1 MNPTKY
7 HSFSQREF
15 EDVSWPVGTRS
26 ILITNISQE
35 LEKWLPYTHSST
47 MLERWRNEWIVL
59 WHVFFLKFY
68 SQRVV
73 ESMCLLI
80 LLQNYSATPEKSLSN
95 SFSHRRSQICLN
107 ILSSTFFS
115 FPGGSDSK
123 QSACNVGDLGSIP
136 GSGRYPGEGNGP
148 TQWSILAWR
157 IPWTE
162 KPGGLQSM
170 GSQSWT
176 WLSD

>member
-1 MNPTKY
+1 
-7 HSFSQREF
+7 
-15 EDVSWPVGTRS
+15 
-26 ILITNISQE
+26 
-35 LEKWLPYTHSST
+35 

-136 GSGRYPGEGNGP
+136 GLGRSLAGEHGKPLQYRNPYGQRSLVGCNP
-148 TQWSILAWR
+148 RGRKELNT
-157 IPWTE
+157 TE
-162 KPGGLQSM
+162 
-170 GSQSWT
+170 
-176 WLSD
+176 WLSTHTHKLERFQVWERLDVLLMVLRCKGQGRSL